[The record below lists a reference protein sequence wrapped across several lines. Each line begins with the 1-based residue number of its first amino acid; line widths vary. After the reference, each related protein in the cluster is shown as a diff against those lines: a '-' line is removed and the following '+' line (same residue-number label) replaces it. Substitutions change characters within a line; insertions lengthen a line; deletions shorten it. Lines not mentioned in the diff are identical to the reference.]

1 MGQFEHKEVSEL
13 IERAERMV
21 RETGIV
27 LAGFRTPGLSLEE
40 MFRDRGYGLVVGSVD
55 LAMLRESA
63 KKDAEEGETAK
74 KINKSNILCKFHLPF
89 VPVE

>member
-13 IERAERMV
+13 IEKAERMV

-27 LAGFRTPGLSLEE
+27 LAGFRAPGLSLEE

-63 KKDAEEGETAK
+63 MKDAEEGEIAK
-74 KINKSNILCKFHLPF
+74 NANRL
-89 VPVE
+89 

>member
-1 MGQFEHKEVSEL
+1 MGQFEDKEVSEL
-13 IERAERMV
+13 IEKAERMV
-21 RETGIV
+21 LETGRV

-63 KKDAEEGETAK
+63 KKDAEEGEIAK
-74 KINKSNILCKFHLPF
+74 NANRL
-89 VPVE
+89 

>member
-13 IERAERMV
+13 IEKAERMV

-27 LAGFRTPGLSLEE
+27 LAGFRTPGMSLEE
-40 MFRDRGYGLVVGSVD
+40 MFNDRGYGLVVGSVD

-63 KKDAEEGETAK
+63 KKDAEEGEIAK
-74 KINKSNILCKFHLPF
+74 NANRL
-89 VPVE
+89 

>member
-1 MGQFEHKEVSEL
+1 MGQFGDKKVSEL
-13 IERAERMV
+13 IEKAERMV

-27 LAGFRTPGLSLEE
+27 LAGFKTPGLSLEE

-63 KKDAEEGETAK
+63 KKDAEEGEIAK
-74 KINKSNILCKFHLPF
+74 NANRL
-89 VPVE
+89 